1 VINSIPSLWQ
11 MARGNRCVV
20 TGFDNSIKEN
30 IRTRLEELGFRK
42 GAVITCSMAPKLG
55 APKLYKVANSVYS
68 LEKNLA
74 QLVHTE
80 ILSA

>member
-1 VINSIPSLWQ
+1 MINSIPSLWQ

-20 TGFDNSIKEN
+20 TGFDESIQAN
-30 IRTRLEELGFRK
+30 IRTRLEELGFRR
-42 GAVITCSMAPKLG
+42 GAIITCSMAPRLG

-74 QLVHTE
+74 KLVQIE
-80 ILSA
+80 SLSA